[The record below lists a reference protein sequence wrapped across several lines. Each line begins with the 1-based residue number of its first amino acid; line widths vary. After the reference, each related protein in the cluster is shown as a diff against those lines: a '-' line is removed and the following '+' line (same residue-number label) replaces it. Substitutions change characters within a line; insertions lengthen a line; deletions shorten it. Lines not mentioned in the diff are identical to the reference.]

1 MCKVILKSL
10 FFKVL
15 KRRFKILSR
24 KKKFSMTINY
34 ILKEMRSERQEL
46 IEIKL
51 FIWSFQLIQE
61 KKVLGLDQ
69 KVVWTKAIQ
78 NNKIN
83 SRITVKKFYRKRFLA
98 KKIKCKQA
106 LPFSLLLK
114 QIVFYKV
121 IKA

>member
-1 MCKVILKSL
+1 
-10 FFKVL
+10 
-15 KRRFKILSR
+15 
-24 KKKFSMTINY
+24 MTINY

-83 SRITVKKFYRKRFLA
+83 CPITVKKFYRKRFLA